1 MEPDDLYT
9 TRTCFYL
16 GHYGLALEDAERVKF
31 KVRNTPHL
39 QTEREEL
46 ICRSH
51 LAQNL
56 SVNASGSS
64 PAIQMLLLLENSS
77 HKSKDDVILEAQ
89 TLLHSPQAAD
99 SSSTQ
104 LYAAQLFMKYGMT
117 REALKCVHLGTTMEH
132 LAACVHI
139 YIKLDRLDLADEH
152 LQLMRQ
158 ADEDATLTQ
167 LCHAVYCLACGSSRA
182 EEALYAYQTL
192 SEQYGPSPMLLNG
205 MAVANLVMGEFVAAE
220 GMVEEAIQAASE
232 GGKKEQADALVNAV
246 AIYQNL
252 NKEDKVQESI
262 DALKMGHAD
271 HPYVQNLLT
280 VEAALQRVCA
290 QYA

>member
-46 ICRSH
+46 IGRSQ
-51 LAQNL
+51 LAQNRTL
-56 SVNASGSS
+56 NASGSS

-77 HKSKDDVILEAQ
+77 HKCKDDVILEAQ

-117 REALKCVHLGTTMEH
+117 R
-132 LAACVHI
+132 
-139 YIKLDRLDLADEH
+139 
-152 LQLMRQ
+152 
-158 ADEDATLTQ
+158 
-167 LCHAVYCLACGSSRA
+167 
-182 EEALYAYQTL
+182 
-192 SEQYGPSPMLLNG
+192 
-205 MAVANLVMGEFVAAE
+205 
-220 GMVEEAIQAASE
+220 
-232 GGKKEQADALVNAV
+232 
-246 AIYQNL
+246 
-252 NKEDKVQESI
+252 
-262 DALKMGHAD
+262 
-271 HPYVQNLLT
+271 
-280 VEAALQRVCA
+280 
-290 QYA
+290 